1 MQCNQDYVVDSLEL
15 HLFFAR
21 IMKEHA
27 LFLKAGFMPPGAAF
41 ARESEMFLRR
51 FEAILSRAVSLS
63 NHIVRR
69 CVLDSG
75 EVFTRFTDK
84 AECRTQRLTGI
95 AIDRQLTARA
105 MCLSGS
111 DCGAVGVSGVKEAGL
126 NLAVSLYL
134 KEELE
139 ALYPGKF
146 EFTACRNSYDY
157 IYTVEELS
165 ELHGKKLQ
173 SKRNHC
179 NRFEDE
185 FPDWFTAPI
194 TDDNL
199 PQCHEMLRV
208 WYETHEPAV
217 NAQEL
222 DQLQLEKTALQRAF
236 DHFDELE
243 MDGLLLSDGERIIA
257 FSMGSRM
264 NRDYYD
270 VGFEKAFPDVNGA
283 YAMINRE
290 FSRMIAEKYPEVQFL
305 NREDDMG
312 SEGLR
317 RAKESYQPT
326 VLLEKYVADWKE
338 N

>member
-1 MQCNQDYVVDSLEL
+1 MISFHKAEAADRVWAHE
-15 HLFFAR
+15 
-21 IMKEHA
+21 I
-27 LFLKAGFMPPGAAF
+27 LKNCEYPGAEYAF
-41 ARESEMFLRR
+41 SCMYLWSDYFGELGRVGDHLTQHASWRGREVYLYPAGAGDIKGAI
-51 FEAILSRAVSLS
+51 EAIRAEERGGPLRLRSL
-63 NHIVRR
+63 
-69 CVLDSG
+69 
-75 EVFTRFTDK
+75 TKDK
-84 AECRTQRLTGI
+84 
-95 AIDRQLTARA
+95 
-105 MCLSGS
+105 
-111 DCGAVGVSGVKEAGL
+111 
-126 NLAVSLYL
+126 

>member
-1 MQCNQDYVVDSLEL
+1 M
-15 HLFFAR
+15 
-21 IMKEHA
+21 
-27 LFLKAGFMPPGAAF
+27 
-41 ARESEMFLRR
+41 
-51 FEAILSRAVSLS
+51 
-63 NHIVRR
+63 
-69 CVLDSG
+69 
-75 EVFTRFTDK
+75 
-84 AECRTQRLTGI
+84 
-95 AIDRQLTARA
+95 
-105 MCLSGS
+105 
-111 DCGAVGVSGVKEAGL
+111 
-126 NLAVSLYL
+126 
-134 KEELE
+134 
-139 ALYPGKF
+139 
-146 EFTACRNSYDY
+146 
-157 IYTVEELS
+157 EELS

-194 TDDNL
+194 TDENL
-199 PQCHEMLRV
+199 PQCHEMLRI

-222 DQLQLEKTALQRAF
+222 DQLQLEKTALQLAF

-326 VLLEKYVADWKE
+326 VLLEKYVADWKGSV
-338 N
+338 

>member
-1 MQCNQDYVVDSLEL
+1 MLNFHAPTARDYEWIQPILY
-15 HLFFAR
+15 
-21 IMKEHA
+21 
-27 LFLKAGFMPPGAAF
+27 KAGLPGADNTFQSMYFWDGYYGEVGLAEGF
-41 ARESEMFLRR
+41 VTQYLRQDGAEVYLYPAGTGDLR
-51 FEAILSRAVSLS
+51 EAIEAIRADAAERGNPMRLRSLT
-63 NHIVRR
+63 N
-69 CVLDSG
+69 
-75 EVFTRFTDK
+75 ETR
-84 AECRTQRLTGI
+84 
-95 AIDRQLTARA
+95 
-105 MCLSGS
+105 
-111 DCGAVGVSGVKEAGL
+111 
-126 NLAVSLYL
+126 
-134 KEELE
+134 EELE

-199 PQCHEMLRV
+199 PQCHEMLRIG
-208 WYETHEPAV
+208 YEQHEPAV

-222 DQLQLEKTALQRAF
+222 DQLQLEKAALQRAF

-264 NRDYYD
+264 NREYYD

-290 FSRMIAEKYPEVQFL
+290 FSRMIAEKYPEVRFL

-326 VLLEKYVADWKE
+326 VLLEKYTADWKE
-338 N
+338 S

>member
-1 MQCNQDYVVDSLEL
+1 M
-15 HLFFAR
+15 R
-21 IMKEHA
+21 IA
-27 LFLKAGFMPPGAAF
+27 LCA
-41 ARESEMFLRR
+41 
-51 FEAILSRAVSLS
+51 
-63 NHIVRR
+63 
-69 CVLDSG
+69 
-75 EVFTRFTDK
+75 
-84 AECRTQRLTGI
+84 
-95 AIDRQLTARA
+95 
-105 MCLSGS
+105 
-111 DCGAVGVSGVKEAGL
+111 
-126 NLAVSLYL
+126 LAVLSAAGSWASDAADFGFSPDATGR
-134 KEELE
+134 EN
-139 ALYPGKF
+139 
-146 EFTACRNSYDY
+146 TA
-157 IYTVEELS
+157 
-165 ELHGKKLQ
+165 
-173 SKRNHC
+173 
-179 NRFEDE
+179 
-185 FPDWFTAPI
+185 
-194 TDDNL
+194 
-199 PQCHEMLRV
+199 
-208 WYETHEPAV
+208 
-217 NAQEL
+217 
-222 DQLQLEKTALQRAF
+222 ALQRAF